1 MLDQVSFLL
10 WRHMQSVRADP
21 FSVALYLLD
30 SQILCYNIN
39 KKTGDGGGMSMMIYL
54 QTIETGEDK
63 TKFEQI
69 YAEYRGLMFHVAY
82 EVLHNEENAED
93 ATHQAF
99 VRIAENIRKVDMP
112 VCPKTRSYVV
122 TIVEHEAIDQYR
134 RIKRR
139 RTVPLTDEL
148 HGIEVAYDG
157 ENALAA
163 CILKLPARYREM
175 ILLRYHHGYS
185 VREIAEILGL
195 SLPTAI
201 KLNQRAKKKLEDFVG
216 RRGYFD

>member
-1 MLDQVSFLL
+1 
-10 WRHMQSVRADP
+10 
-21 FSVALYLLD
+21 
-30 SQILCYNIN
+30 
-39 KKTGDGGGMSMMIYL
+39 MMIYL

-99 VRIAENIRKVDMP
+99 VRIAENIRKIDMP

-134 RIKRR
+134 RAKRR
-139 RTVPLTDEL
+139 QTVPLTDEI

-157 ENALAA
+157 GNVLAA

-201 KLNQRAKKKLEDFVG
+201 KLNQRAKKKLEDFCRKEG
-216 RRGYFD
+216 IF

>member
-1 MLDQVSFLL
+1 MLDKVSFLL
-10 WRHMQSVRADP
+10 WGHMQSVRADP

-30 SQILCYNIN
+30 SQNPCYNIN
-39 KKTGDGGGMSMMIYL
+39 KKTGDGGMSMMIYL

-99 VRIAENIRKVDMP
+99 VRIAENIRKIDMP

-195 SLPTAI
+195 SLPAAI
-201 KLNQRAKKKLEDFVG
+201 KLDQRAKKKLEDFCRKEG
-216 RRGYFD
+216 ML